1 MIKIITEENYEQE
14 VLKSDVPVIVD
25 FYADWCMPCKMMAPV
40 LEMID
45 KEQAGKVKIVKINV
59 DENPNITIKNRVSSI
74 PTLIF
79 FKDGET
85 KTRIE
90 GAVSKSAVEDKLKK
104 CLA

>member
-14 VLKSDVPVIVD
+14 VLNSDMPVIVD
-25 FYADWCMPCKMMAPV
+25 FYADWCMPCKMMSPV
-40 LEMID
+40 LDMMD
-45 KEQAGKVKIVKINV
+45 KEYAGKVKIVKVNV

-79 FKDGET
+79 FRDGEA

-104 CLA
+104 CMR